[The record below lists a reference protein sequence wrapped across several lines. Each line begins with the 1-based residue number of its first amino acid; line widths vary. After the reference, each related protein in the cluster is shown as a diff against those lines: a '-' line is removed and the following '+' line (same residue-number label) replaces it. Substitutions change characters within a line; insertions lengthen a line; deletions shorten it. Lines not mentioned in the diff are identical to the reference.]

1 MVTAIDERDALL
13 QRGDE
18 LWGRLRRALD
28 RHLSEPLAPSTDWT
42 GHDVYGHFAR
52 WQANTIADVRR
63 LIVGSWERREDE
75 DEDVINDR
83 WRDEDRDV
91 PADVL
96 RKRCLSSRQELR
108 SLLCTL
114 DEKQWALFGRA
125 ASADIN
131 GEHYLHH
138 LRVAGLEPDA

>member
-1 MVTAIDERDALL
+1 VVTVIDERDALL
-13 QRGDE
+13 QRGDG
-18 LWGRLRRALD
+18 LWERLRNALE
-28 RHLSEPLAPSTDWT
+28 RHLDEPLAPSTDWT

-52 WQANTIADVRR
+52 WQANTIGEVRELVAGTWR
-63 LIVGSWERREDE
+63 PRDE
-75 DEDVINDR
+75 DEDTLNNR

-96 RKRCLSSRQELR
+96 RERCMSSRQELR
-108 SLLCTL
+108 SLLCSL
-114 DEKQWALFGRA
+114 ENKQWEVFGRA

-138 LRVAGLEPDA
+138 LRAAGLEPDE